1 MSGTVA
7 TVALTDGGLSELA
20 DALRTACREATPAA
34 VRVEVGGGVL
44 DAGESADP
52 AVDGAAVARIR
63 QTLDRAGVPSVI
75 AASGPVSGAG
85 LAALLAFDV
94 ALCTPEVAF
103 TPGAPAVVLATGLSG
118 TLVGRVG
125 PARARAWL
133 LTGRPVTAAT
143 ARDWGLVAGVEPECA
158 AAAARLAS
166 SWAADPTAGLMRRSV
181 DAATRLRPAEARE
194 FDAELLPLLRE
205 TDR

>member
-103 TPGAPAVVLATGLSG
+103 LPGAPDAVLASGLSG
-118 TLVGRVG
+118 ALVGRVG

-133 LTGRPVTAAT
+133 LAGQPVTAAT
-143 ARDWGLVAGVEPECA
+143 AQDWGLVVGVAPECA
-158 AAAARLAS
+158 ATAASLAD
-166 SWAADPTAGLMRRSV
+166 SWAAGPAAGLVRRSV
-181 DAATRLRPAEARE
+181 DAAARLSPAESRE
-194 FDAELLPLLRE
+194 FDAELRILLRG
-205 TDR
+205 D